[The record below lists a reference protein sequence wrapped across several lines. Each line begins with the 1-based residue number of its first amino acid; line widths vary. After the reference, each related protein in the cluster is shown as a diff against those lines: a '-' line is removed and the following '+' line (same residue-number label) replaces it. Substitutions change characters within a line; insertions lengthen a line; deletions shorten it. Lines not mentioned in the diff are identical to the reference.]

1 MKTLFFECK
10 MGAAGD
16 MMAAALFELVPEP
29 EKIIEKLNAIGLP
42 NVEFKLEPSTK
53 CGITGKHFSVIVN
66 GTEEESCDV
75 HHEHC
80 HHHDHE
86 HEHCCCHE
94 NHHDHHEEHCHHHDH
109 CNEHHHDFCHEK
121 DEHENHCHHHD
132 HCSEHHH
139 DFCNEKVE
147 HEDHCHHHEH
157 NHDHVHEHCCGHGH
171 HHGHCHNH
179 DGHEHHHHHEHHGLQ
194 DIEHLIMG
202 HTNLPQK
209 VKEDVMAVYNIIAEA
224 ESQVHGV
231 PLTDIHFH
239 EVGSLDAVADI
250 TAVCFLI
257 NELSPDKIIASP
269 IHLGSGQVRCAHGI
283 LPVPAPATALI
294 LKGVPTYGG
303 AVEGELCTP
312 TGAALLK
319 HFVSN
324 FGNQP
329 VMRVEKIGYGMG
341 KKDFDQANCIRA
353 MLGEAEEDVD
363 QVVELCCNLDDMT
376 PEDIGFAMDRLF
388 EAGAF
393 EVYTT
398 SVGMKKNRP
407 GILLS
412 CMGKVELRDK
422 LLNTIFKY
430 TTTIGVREHLS
441 NRYILKRSIDSISV
455 DGQNI
460 RVKKVSGYGVF
471 REKIEY
477 EDLASYAIKNN
488 ISLSEARKKLLK
500 NG

>member
-1 MKTLFFECK
+1 MKTLFWECK

-16 MMAAALFELVPEP
+16 MMAAALLELVPEP
-29 EKIIEKLNAIGLP
+29 QKIIEKLNAMGLP
-42 NVEFKLEPSTK
+42 NVEFKLEPSVK
-53 CGITGKHFSVIVN
+53 CGIRGSHFSVIVN

-75 HHEHC
+75 HHEH
-80 HHHDHE
+80 HHD
-86 HEHCCCHE
+86 
-94 NHHDHHEEHCHHHDH
+94 
-109 CNEHHHDFCHEK
+109 
-121 DEHENHCHHHD
+121 NHCHHHD

-139 DFCNEKVE
+139 DFCHEKEE
-147 HEDHCHHHEH
+147 HDDHCHHHEH
-157 NHDHVHEHCCGHGH
+157 CCEHHHDHHHVHG
-171 HHGHCHNH
+171 
-179 DGHEHHHHHEHHGLQ
+179 HHHHEHHGLH
-194 DIEHLIMG
+194 DIEHLVMDHLNI
-202 HTNLPQK
+202 PDK
-209 VKEDVMAVYNIIAEA
+209 VKQDVMAVYKIIAEV
-224 ESQVHGV
+224 ESKVHGV

-239 EVGSLDAVADI
+239 EVGSIDAVADI
-250 TAVCFLI
+250 TAVCLMI
-257 NELSPDKIIASP
+257 NELNPDKIIASP

-294 LKGVPTYGG
+294 LKDIPTYGG
-303 AVEGELCTP
+303 SVEGELCTP

-341 KKDFDQANCIRA
+341 KKDFEQANCIRA
-353 MLGEAEEDVD
+353 MLGETEEEVN

-376 PEDIGFAMDRLF
+376 PEEIGFAMDRLF

-412 CMGKVELRDK
+412 CMGRVELRDK

-441 NRYILKRSIDSISV
+441 NRYILKRSIDSMSA

-460 RVKKVSGYGVF
+460 RIKKVSGYGVS
-471 REKIEY
+471 REKFEY

-500 NG
+500 NN